1 MIRRRPHPVWAL
13 LKCLL
18 LSNLIAGF
26 VMCAYNVQI
35 GMGIVSGTV
44 ILMVVAL
51 LLRIIGVCPDRT
63 IYWSDTA
70 APRPPLTRAPPRPP
84 PPTVIQKQDYV
95 LVSNPD
101 MTISIGTRVL
111 AQQPPSSASLA
122 ETYPPPY

>member
-13 LKCLL
+13 LKCVLL
-18 LSNLIAGF
+18 LNVLAGF
-26 VMCAYNVQI
+26 VACAYNVQI

-63 IYWSDTA
+63 TMSH
-70 APRPPLTRAPPRPP
+70 APMRVPTPPIRR
-84 PPTVIQKQDYV
+84 PTVIQKQDYV

-111 AQQPPSSASLA
+111 AQQPSASV
-122 ETYPPPY
+122 YPPPY